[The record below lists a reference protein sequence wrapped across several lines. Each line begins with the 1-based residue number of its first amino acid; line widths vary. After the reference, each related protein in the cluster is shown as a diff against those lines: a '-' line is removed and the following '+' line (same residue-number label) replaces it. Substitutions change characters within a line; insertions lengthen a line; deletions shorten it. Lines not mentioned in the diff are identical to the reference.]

1 MMITK
6 AIPVAAPG
14 DLAKV
19 AVMRPNPTLHRAK
32 IDVITNAK
40 ARLAASPLGR

>member
-1 MMITK
+1 MNTK

-19 AVMRPNPTLHRAK
+19 AVIRPNPTLHSAK
-32 IDVITNAK
+32 IDMIKNAK
-40 ARLAASPLGR
+40 AKLAASPLGR